1 MTAVAERTF
10 ERATLDAP
18 RLPPGEVPGLD
29 RVAQRLARGL
39 AQTLPGYGME
49 VRVSGVAVRPAKH
62 DAWQEQVASHAWVRF
77 AIPEI
82 FASATITFP
91 FALIVSAIDRYFG
104 GEGVC
109 AGEAR
114 EFTPAERRS
123 LRSLGAAL
131 APVVASAWSDVG
143 KFSPGVED
151 AGHAVAKPVAAA
163 LDETLAVLEFTVT
176 DGAGI
181 DWPLTFAVPQEPL
194 HRLPG
199 LHSDVRPARDVSPVW
214 KRAMQGALMDVR
226 FPVRTVLSRPDISLE
241 RLLSLAPG
249 DVIPV
254 LLPATVPLSVG
265 GRVVGHGTI
274 GEENGRAA
282 IRLERME
289 GGFGR

>member
-1 MTAVAERTF
+1 MTATAERTI

-18 RLPPGEVPGLD
+18 RLPPGEIPGLD

-39 AQTLPGYGME
+39 AQTLPGYGLE

-62 DAWQEQVASHAWVRF
+62 EAWHAQTADHAWVRF
-77 AIPEI
+77 SIPEI
-82 FASATITFP
+82 AASATMTFP
-91 FALIVSAIDRYFG
+91 FALIVAAIDRYFG

-109 AGEAR
+109 SGDAR
-114 EFTPAERRS
+114 ELTPAERRS
-123 LRSLGAAL
+123 LRSLGTAL
-131 APVVASAWSDVG
+131 APVLASAWAEVA
-143 KFSPGVED
+143 KFSPMVED
-151 AGHAVAKPVAAA
+151 LGHAVTKPAAA
-163 LDETLAVLEFTVT
+163 LLDETLAVQEFTVT

-181 DWPLTFAVPQEPL
+181 DWPLTFVLPQEPL

-199 LHSDVRPARDVSPVW
+199 LHSETRPARDASPAW
-214 KRAMQGALMDVR
+214 SRALQGALMDVR

-241 RLLSLAPG
+241 RLLTLAPG

-254 LLPATVPLSVG
+254 LLPTSVPLSVG